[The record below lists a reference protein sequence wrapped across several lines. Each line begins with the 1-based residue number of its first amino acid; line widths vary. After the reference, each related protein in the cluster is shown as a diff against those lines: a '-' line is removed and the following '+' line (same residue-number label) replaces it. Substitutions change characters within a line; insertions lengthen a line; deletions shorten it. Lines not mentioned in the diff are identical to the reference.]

1 MAVVRVLHLAD
12 SEAALAAQRG
22 VLYLSRD
29 LGDGFAADV
38 RMIGRGGEDRNLPA
52 AVLGLRR
59 EGTGFDVLHAWGQR
73 ALLAAAMGTTGR
85 IVYSPGEGTRAASVR
100 WTRAVLE
107 HRDVQ
112 VACATATQRRVFI
125 ERGVPAERCH
135 LIRPGVEF
143 GKVKRRRDARL
154 REALGFAD
162 NDYVLLAAGE
172 STRGADHR
180 LAVWTGAI
188 LHVLDPRYKMLLWG
202 RGPLANQVKRLADRQ
217 HQPGLVSVAEQCLA
231 RRVEFEELMPAAD
244 LVLVSATG
252 AVDTLPIAI
261 AMAAGLPIVSTV
273 TYMVSELLED
283 RHTALMVGNPSPRAL
298 AQRILDLRAD
308 AGLQWTIAD
317 AARVEAYEYF
327 SMTRFLNQWRGVYRQ
342 VACGEKVEVP
352 EERPGAGLRFHGR
365 A

>member
-12 SEAALAAQRG
+12 SDASFAAQRG
-22 VLYLSRD
+22 VAYLCRD
-29 LGDGFAADV
+29 LGDGFETDV
-38 RMIGRGGEDRNLPA
+38 RTIGRGGEYHNLPA
-52 AVLGLRR
+52 ALLARR
-59 EGTGFDVLHAWGQR
+59 RHASDFDLVHAWGQR
-73 ALLAAAMGTTGR
+73 ALFAAAMGATAPILYT
-85 IVYSPGEGTRAASVR
+85 PAEDTRSSTIR
-100 WTRAVLE
+100 WTRAVMDY
-107 HRDVQ
+107 RDVQ
-112 VACATATQRRVFI
+112 VVCATATQRRVFI
-125 ERGVPAERCH
+125 ERGTPADRCH
-135 LIRPGVEF
+135 LIRPAVEF
-143 GKVKRRRDARL
+143 AKVKRRRDPRL
-154 REALGFAD
+154 REELGFTDA
-162 NDYVLLAAGE
+162 DYVLLATGE
-172 STRGADHR
+172 STRGTDHR

-202 RGPLANQVKRLADRQ
+202 RGPLARQVKRLAERQ
-217 HQPGLVSVAEQCLA
+217 HQPGLVNTAEHRLG
-231 RRVEFEELMPAAD
+231 RRVEFEELVPAAD

-283 RHTALMVGNPSPRAL
+283 RHTALMVGNPSPRAM

-308 AGLQWTIAD
+308 PALQWTIAD

-342 VACGEKVEVP
+342 VARGEKVEVP